1 VSNLFESVGRNAR
14 HPRLETGL
22 RESSR
27 ELTASYRIDLGRNF
41 SMLIAIMGAAQNGL
55 GQVPTQSVD
64 FLDCR
69 LKTANVLHQNLSIRL
84 TSNLEDIHGRN

>member
-22 RESSR
+22 RESGR

-55 GQVPTQSVD
+55 DQVPAQNVD

-69 LKTANVLHQNLSIRL
+69 PKTVNVLRQYLMIRL
-84 TSNLEDIHGRN
+84 TSHLEDVHGRN

>member
-22 RESSR
+22 RESGR

-41 SMLIAIMGAAQNGL
+41 SMLFPIMDAAQNGL
-55 GQVPTQSVD
+55 DQLPPQNVD

-69 LKTANVLHQNLSIRL
+69 PKTANVLRQNLSIRL
-84 TSNLEDIHGRN
+84 ILHSENVHGRN